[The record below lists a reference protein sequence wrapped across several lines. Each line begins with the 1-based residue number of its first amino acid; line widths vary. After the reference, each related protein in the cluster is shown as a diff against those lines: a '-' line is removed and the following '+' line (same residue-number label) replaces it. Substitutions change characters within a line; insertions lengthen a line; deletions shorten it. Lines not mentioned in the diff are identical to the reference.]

1 VSYRRVL
8 VLGGARSGK
17 SAFAERLASLSGTP
31 VVYVAT
37 ATAGDAEM
45 AERIAMHRAQR
56 SAAWQTLELPT
67 GIAEGVAAALREGL
81 PDAGHA
87 ATSVRDGPSS
97 TPIGFDTPSVSV
109 TIILEDLTFLL
120 SNLMAG
126 DSVSDDDSTYAEA
139 TARNDASARA
149 EATAIAEVKALL
161 ALSADI
167 ILVSNE
173 VGMGLVPPYPL
184 GRRFRDALGRLNQFA
199 ASSCGE
205 VYVLFAGLPLQ
216 LK

>member
-1 VSYRRVL
+1 VSYRRIL

-17 SAFAERLASLSGTP
+17 SSFAERLATESGLA

-37 ATAGDAEM
+37 ATAGDSEM

-56 SAAWQTLELPT
+56 PAAWRTLELPT
-67 GIAEGVAAALREGL
+67 GIADGVAADLSEG
-81 PDAGHA
+81 
-87 ATSVRDGPSS
+87 V
-97 TPIGFDTPSVSV
+97 
-109 TIILEDLTFLL
+109 IIAVEDLTFLL
-120 SNLMAG
+120 SNLMA
-126 DSVSDDDSTYAEA
+126 DDESQAE
-139 TARNDASARA
+139 SH
-149 EATAIAEVKALL
+149 AIAEVTALL
-161 ALSADI
+161 ALPADI

-184 GRRFRDALGRLNQFA
+184 GRRFRDALGRVNQFA
-199 ASSCGE
+199 AAACGE

>member
-1 VSYRRVL
+1 VAFRRVL

-17 SAFAERLASLSGTP
+17 STFAERLATESGSS
-31 VVYVAT
+31 VLYVAT
-37 ATAGDAEM
+37 ATAGDEEM

-56 SAAWQTLELPT
+56 PPAWRTLELPRD
-67 GIAEGVAAALREGL
+67 IAEGVATTLGDSPPPL
-81 PDAGHA
+81 PSAVD
-87 ATSVRDGPSS
+87 S
-97 TPIGFDTPSVSV
+97 PSVSV
-109 TIILEDLTFLL
+109 TIVLEDLTVLL
-120 SNLMAG
+120 SNLMAE
-126 DSVSDDDSTYAEA
+126 DPVTDDDGTSAPASRGQEDLAE
-139 TARNDASARA
+139 SHV
-149 EATAIAEVKALL
+149 IAEIRGLL
-161 ALSADI
+161 TLPVDI

-184 GRRFRDALGRLNQFA
+184 GRRFRDALGRVNQFA

>member
-1 VSYRRVL
+1 M
-8 VLGGARSGK
+8 
-17 SAFAERLASLSGTP
+17 
-31 VVYVAT
+31 VYVAT

-67 GIAEGVAAALREGL
+67 GIAEGVAAALRGGL
-81 PDAGHA
+81 PDAGDA
-87 ATSVRDGPSS
+87 ATSVIDGPSS
-97 TPIGFDTPSVSV
+97 TPNGFDTPSDRI
-109 TIILEDLTFLL
+109 TIVLEDLTFLL

-126 DSVSDDDSTYAEA
+126 DSVSDDDSTCAEA

-161 ALSADI
+161 ALSADS

-199 ASSCGE
+199 ASRCGE
-205 VYVLFAGLPLQ
+205 VYLLFAGLPLQ

>member
-1 VSYRRVL
+1 
-8 VLGGARSGK
+8 
-17 SAFAERLASLSGTP
+17 
-31 VVYVAT
+31 VAT

-56 SAAWQTLELPT
+56 PAAWRTLEFPT
-67 GIAEGVAAALREGL
+67 GIAEGVAAATTLSDSPPPLPSGL
-81 PDAGHA
+81 
-87 ATSVRDGPSS
+87 
-97 TPIGFDTPSVSV
+97 DTPSASV

-120 SNLMAG
+120 SNLMAEN
-126 DSVSDDDSTYAEA
+126 SVSDDDVATNAQASRERPDLAE
-139 TARNDASARA
+139 SH
-149 EATAIAEVKALL
+149 AIAEVTALL
-161 ALSADI
+161 ALPADI

-184 GRRFRDALGRLNQFA
+184 GRQFRDALGRVNQFA
-199 ASSCGE
+199 AAACGE